1 MRVEDVP
8 QTGRDRRRTLR
19 QARLGLVV
27 PETTKYADAFKTFSS
42 LELLFDAFDREKT
55 RTDNVGKFAN
65 ALSSAWNG
73 RKSWRI

>member
-1 MRVEDVP
+1 MRVEDVS

-19 QARLGLVV
+19 QARQGKVV
-27 PETTKYADAFKTFSS
+27 PVTPSYVDALKTFSS

-55 RTDNVGKFAN
+55 RTDNVGKFAA

-73 RKSWRI
+73 RKSWRV